1 MNTMVNATVTE
12 ILPTPEPS
20 TEDSFIYVAV
30 SDRPRETTGHRIAEL
45 FGSEQRR
52 AIVD

>member
-1 MNTMVNATVTE
+1 MLNATVTE
-12 ILPTPEPS
+12 IPPKPEPP

-30 SDRPRETTGHRIAEL
+30 SDRPRETTAHRIAEL
-45 FGSEQRR
+45 FGPRRDR

>member
-1 MNTMVNATVTE
+1 MDTMLDAIVTE
-12 ILPTPEPS
+12 IPPKPEPP
-20 TEDSFIYVAV
+20 TEDSFIYVAI
-30 SDRPRETTGHRIAEL
+30 SDRPRETTAHRIAEL